1 MDMCAINRLGTWR
14 SLVRRLIRTV
24 RRPFVRQARENASGK
39 ACEAVSRAIELLLP
53 LVPHPKALGVVGVE
67 GDDGRDVSFA
77 EEGVH
82 FGCGCESHC
91 FVVKKC
97 SSVSDS
103 RSLIATQH
111 FDGKLRYKGQETRES
126 PLVGKTM
133 VFSAGK
139 KKFDSGISQIGES
152 FLGLASGSTH
162 KHRCFS
168 PPESEE
174 AYSVSHQERTT
185 EEPYR
190 GPVQF
195 AFVAS
200 DCEEVGWR
208 VKVKQRWPD
217 GL

>member
-1 MDMCAINRLGTWR
+1 MA
-14 SLVRRLIRTV
+14 
-24 RRPFVRQARENASGK
+24 
-39 ACEAVSRAIELLLP
+39 
-53 LVPHPKALGVVGVE
+53 
-67 GDDGRDVSFA
+67 A
-77 EEGVH
+77 EEVRVDGK
-82 FGCGCESHC
+82 ESSTGIPHSKRYPVGEGLIC
-91 FVVKKC
+91 HGSDHTINSAKGQKSERC

-208 VKVKQRWPD
+208 VRVKQRWPD